1 MIIYLETANQR
12 LSKNIKNYRVFE
24 NKILSK
30 IFQQGG
36 PLHKKSKKKNF
47 GKTHFLIKKFQVF
60 DDFVYKIYFI
70 TCFRVGVFF
79 SVFDNPLEK

>member
-12 LSKNIKNYRVFE
+12 LSKNVKNIFG
-24 NKILSK
+24 NKILRK

-47 GKTHFLIKKFQVF
+47 GKTHFFIKKFQVS
-60 DDFVYKIYFI
+60 DDFVYNIYI
-70 TCFRVGVFF
+70 LTCFRVGVFF
-79 SVFDNPLEK
+79 SVFDNPL